1 MAMAAD
7 ADKEEE
13 YNRILVLIWQFGTI
27 DRAIQADFD
36 GAWSRMSA
44 TMRTYGSSQY
54 WTPQKVEYAWKNGV
68 SARFLNIEV
77 CPFLR

>member
-13 YNRILVLIWQFGTI
+13 YDRILVLIWRLGTI
-27 DRAIQADFD
+27 DRATQADFD
-36 GAWSRMSA
+36 RVWSRMSTA
-44 TMRTYGSSQY
+44 MRKYGSSQS
-54 WTPQKVEYAWKNGV
+54 WTPQKVKYAWNNGV
-68 SARFLNIEV
+68 SARFLNIRV